1 MKRIMVLA
9 VAAIMLAVAAAPAMA
24 QTDDK
29 AAKRAAK
36 RAAKQEQRA
45 QNEAAK
51 GGGVQKAAPA
61 QGGAVP
67 DDTFAQKALP
77 SSGGMPAG
85 SVALLGTG
93 VLLVGGG
100 LVARRMVR

>member
-1 MKRIMVLA
+1 VKRIIILA
-9 VAAIMLAVAAAPAMA
+9 VAAVMLAVAAAPAMA
-24 QTDDK
+24 QNDK
-29 AAKRAAK
+29 AAQRAANK
-36 RAAKQEQRA
+36 AAKQEQRA
-45 QNEAAK
+45 QNRAAK
-51 GGGVQKAAPA
+51 GAGSVQKAAPA

-67 DDTFAQKALP
+67 DEAFAQKALP

>member
-1 MKRIMVLA
+1 VKRIMILA
-9 VAAIMLAVAAAPAMA
+9 VAAVMLTVAAAPAMA
-24 QTDDK
+24 QNDK
-29 AAKRAAK
+29 AAQRAANK
-36 RAAKQEQRA
+36 AAKQEQRA
-45 QNEAAK
+45 QNRAAK

-67 DDTFAQKALP
+67 DDAFAQKALP

-100 LVARRMVR
+100 LVARRRVR

>member
-1 MKRIMVLA
+1 VKRIMILA
-9 VAAIMLAVAAAPAMA
+9 VAAVMLAVAAAPAMA
-24 QTDDK
+24 QNDK
-29 AAKRAAK
+29 AAQRAANK
-36 RAAKQEQRA
+36 AAKQEQRA
-45 QNEAAK
+45 QNRAAK
-51 GGGVQKAAPA
+51 GSGVQKAAPA

-67 DDTFAQKALP
+67 DGAFAQKALP

-93 VLLVGGG
+93 VLLVVGG

>member
-1 MKRIMVLA
+1 MAEQPRETCPSI
-9 VAAIMLAVAAAPAMA
+9 AVAAAPAMA
-24 QTDDK
+24 QNDK
-29 AAKRAAK
+29 AAQRAANK
-36 RAAKQEQRA
+36 AAKQEQRA
-45 QNEAAK
+45 QNRAAK

-67 DDTFAQKALP
+67 DDAFAQKALP

>member
-1 MKRIMVLA
+1 MKRIMILA
-9 VAAIMLAVAAAPAMA
+9 VAAVMLTVAAAPAMA
-24 QTDDK
+24 QNDK
-29 AAKRAAK
+29 AAQRAANK
-36 RAAKQEQRA
+36 AAKQEQRA
-45 QNEAAK
+45 QNRAAK

-67 DDTFAQKALP
+67 DDAFAQKALP

>member
-1 MKRIMVLA
+1 MKRIMILA
-9 VAAIMLAVAAAPAMA
+9 VAAVMLTVAAAPAMA
-24 QTDDK
+24 QNDK
-29 AAKRAAK
+29 VAQRAANK
-36 RAAKQEQRA
+36 AAKQEQRA
-45 QNEAAK
+45 QNRAAK

-67 DDTFAQKALP
+67 DDAFAQKALP

-100 LVARRMVR
+100 LVVRRMVR

>member
-1 MKRIMVLA
+1 MKRIMILA
-9 VAAIMLAVAAAPAMA
+9 VAAVMLAVAAAPAMA
-24 QTDDK
+24 QNDK
-29 AAKRAAK
+29 AAQRAANK
-36 RAAKQEQRA
+36 AAKQEQRA
-45 QNEAAK
+45 QNRAAK

-67 DDTFAQKALP
+67 DDAFAQKALP

-100 LVARRMVR
+100 LMARRMVR

>member
-1 MKRIMVLA
+1 MKRIVILT
-9 VAAIMLAVAAAPAMA
+9 VAAVMLAVAAAPAMA
-24 QTDDK
+24 QNDK
-29 AAKRAAK
+29 AAQRAANK
-36 RAAKQEQRA
+36 AAKQEQRA
-45 QNEAAK
+45 QNRAAK
-51 GGGVQKAAPA
+51 GGGVQKAAPT

-67 DDTFAQKALP
+67 DDAFAQKALP

-100 LVARRMVR
+100 LVVRRMVR

>member
-45 QNEAAK
+45 QNRAAK
-51 GGGVQKAAPA
+51 GDVQKAAPA
-61 QGGAVP
+61 QGAVP
-67 DDTFAQKALP
+67 NNAFAQKALP

-85 SVALLGTG
+85 NVALLGTG

-100 LVARRMVR
+100 LVVRRLVR